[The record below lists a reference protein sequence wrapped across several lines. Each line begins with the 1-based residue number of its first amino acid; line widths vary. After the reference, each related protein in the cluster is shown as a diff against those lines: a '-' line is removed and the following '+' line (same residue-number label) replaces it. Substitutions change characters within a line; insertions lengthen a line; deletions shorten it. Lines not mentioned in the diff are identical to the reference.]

1 MSPKAGVECTVSSEC
16 WLAGAIRWAA
26 GGDGMGLPWRAKKSE
41 NHVCERCGLGG
52 ALWWGCNTM
61 SCAVDDTPPTWG
73 FPPHTCGVHQWYI
86 PCSKDMYTYST
97 YIQCRQLHL
106 AANAACQ
113 IKTPHLRVGFR
124 ACVWFSAT
132 WLVGWG
138 APEETHL
145 GVPYVFRAWGTLLI
159 LACGKL

>member
-16 WLAGAIRWAA
+16 WLAGVMRWAA

-52 ALWWGCNTM
+52 ALWWRCNTM

-86 PCSKDMYTYST
+86 PCSKDMYTYS
-97 YIQCRQLHL
+97 IQCRLIRCTYGRL
-106 AANAACQ
+106 GGSGRNGD
-113 IKTPHLRVGFR
+113 KNLKLR
-124 ACVWFSAT
+124 S
-132 WLVGWG
+132 G
-138 APEETHL
+138 ASIFEIWW
-145 GVPYVFRAWGTLLI
+145 YLI
-159 LACGKL
+159 EYE

>member
-1 MSPKAGVECTVSSEC
+1 MSPEAGVECTVSSEC
-16 WLAGAIRWAA
+16 WLAGVMRWAA

-86 PCSKDMYTYST
+86 PCSKDMYTYS
-97 YIQCRQLHL
+97 IQCL
-106 AANAACQ
+106 
-113 IKTPHLRVGFR
+113 G
-124 ACVWFSAT
+124 SS
-132 WLVGWG
+132 
-138 APEETHL
+138 
-145 GVPYVFRAWGTLLI
+145 GVPMGGWEAPGRNGDENLKLRSEASIFEIWWYLI
-159 LACGKL
+159 EYE

>member
-16 WLAGAIRWAA
+16 WLAGVMRWAA

-52 ALWWGCNTM
+52 ALWWRCNTM

-86 PCSKDMYTYST
+86 PCSKDMYTYS
-97 YIQCRQLHL
+97 IQCRLSRCTYGRLGGPRTQRRWKFETLIL
-106 AANAACQ
+106 GV
-113 IKTPHLRVGFR
+113 HLRDMVVPDR
-124 ACVWFSAT
+124 VRVSLAVW
-132 WLVGWG
+132 GG
-138 APEETHL
+138 QE
-145 GVPYVFRAWGTLLI
+145 
-159 LACGKL
+159 GK